1 MHGSAASL
9 TDVAFQWPT
18 WSEALRVLTFRAG
31 YNTSVVVLGATL
43 LGIAS
48 GVVGAFTTLR
58 KRALMGDALS
68 HASLPGVVGAFLLAA
83 ALGLDSRSVPLL
95 LAGAAVSA
103 ILGVLVVQ
111 WITASTRIGEDAA
124 IGAVLSVFFGAGI
137 VLLSVAQAVPG
148 LAQGGIRSYIYGQTA
163 AMSAGDAWLMASAAA
178 LGGLASILLRK
189 EFALVCFDPGF
200 ARAQGWRVG
209 FIDLLLM
216 ALLVMVAVIGMQAV
230 GLLLMVAMLI
240 IPAAAARFWTER
252 VGRMVWLSAILGALG
267 GGLGAMT
274 SALAPRLPAG
284 AVIVLV
290 SGLIFLFS
298 MLVAP
303 SRGMLA
309 EIARRAALR
318 VRIATDHA
326 LETLILAENS
336 RAMAAPPP
344 TPSAMRVWLRARGLA
359 DTEQGRLRTTQ
370 RGRRRGERVRR
381 NHLLWTRYLTEHAD
395 VAPSHVDWSA
405 DQIEHVLGAEMVS
418 RLERLLA
425 SDPTGPGPGAER

>member
-1 MHGSAASL
+1 M
-9 TDVAFQWPT
+9 T
-18 WSEALRVLTFRAG
+18 
-31 YNTSVVVLGATL
+31 
-43 LGIAS
+43 
-48 GVVGAFTTLR
+48 
-58 KRALMGDALS
+58 
-68 HASLPGVVGAFLLAA
+68 
-83 ALGLDSRSVPLL
+83 
-95 LAGAAVSA
+95 
-103 ILGVLVVQ
+103 
-111 WITASTRIGEDAA
+111 
-124 IGAVLSVFFGAGI
+124 
-137 VLLSVAQAVPG
+137 G

-178 LGGLASILLRK
+178 LGGLASLLLRK

-290 SGLIFLFS
+290 SGVIFLVS
-298 MLVAP
+298 MLAAP

-309 EIARRAALR
+309 EIVRRATLR
-318 VRIATDHA
+318 VRIAIDHA

-336 RAMAAPPP
+336 RAMAAPAPIP
-344 TPSAMRVWLRARGLA
+344 LAMRAWLRARGLA
-359 DTEQGRLRTTQ
+359 EAEQGRLRTTP

-405 DQIEHVLGAEMVS
+405 DQIEHVLGAEMVG

-425 SDPTGPGPGAER
+425 SEPGGAEG